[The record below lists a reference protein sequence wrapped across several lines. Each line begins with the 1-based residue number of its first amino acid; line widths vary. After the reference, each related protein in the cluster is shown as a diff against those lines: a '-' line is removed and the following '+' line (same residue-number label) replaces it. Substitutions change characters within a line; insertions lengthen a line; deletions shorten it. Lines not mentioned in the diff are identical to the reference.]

1 MFEFIFKMYL
11 LIIYSFHLE
20 QRLEDMDISV
30 HCDLLIF
37 EWLMKWVKRDAI
49 PSDDYPSL
57 EPSNVIPILVSASFL
72 QMEPLLL
79 DCLSFC
85 HARLNEIVKTSSNL
99 SCLNDSIIARLAAMF
114 TNLELEMVRDKK
126 DRVAPRLWTKLI
138 QSLCEPEPQSLR
150 GHYASLAGLFRCTR
164 CGKILTPSVSSYVHC
179 LPQNMRINRWGQLVS
194 QHSKDTNWSITNFV
208 IQLHK
213 ELKSWRKV
221 YWRLWG
227 HCHFLFC
234 TVCETHFPTYQML
247 WCQFHPDQP
256 QFLGPVTEGKT
267 PGPGGR
273 YPCCNQPAF
282 RYETISGPTGCEE
295 REHSIQIETD
305 RDRAVLQLSQ
315 IAAEGGC
322 LFEAPPSKSNNNS
335 MEPWWTGIAILPHRS
350 RLGLLPCLHNEEN
363 VGRITHR
370 GAISKMSYVR
380 QSSMFQ
386 SSSGSESS
394 GEKDTPIHQRYTSSS
409 DGGESDENSPKRY
422 GNRRKVTKR

>member
-1 MFEFIFKMYL
+1 MFINKYL
-11 LIIYSFHLE
+11 LCLYFSE
-20 QRLEDMDISV
+20 QKLEDMDISV

-37 EWLMKWVKRDAI
+37 EWLMKWVKRD
-49 PSDDYPSL
+49 SLSTEDYPSL

-85 HARLNEIVKTSSNL
+85 HARLNEIVKSSSNL
-99 SCLNDSIIARLAAMF
+99 SCLNDGIITRLAAMF
-114 TNLELEMVRDKK
+114 TNLELELVRDKK

-138 QSLCEPEPQSLR
+138 QSLCEPETQSLR
-150 GHYASLAGLFRCTR
+150 GHYASLSGLFRCTR
-164 CGKILTPSVSSYVHC
+164 CGKLLTPAISSYVYC
-179 LPQNMRINRWGQLVS
+179 FPQNMRINRWGQLVS
-194 QHSKDTNWSITNFV
+194 QHTRDINWSITNYV
-208 IQLHK
+208 AQLHK

-256 QFLGPVTEGKT
+256 QFLGPITEGRT

-295 REHSIQIETD
+295 REHTVQIETEK
-305 RDRAVLQLSQ
+305 DRAILQLSQ
-315 IAAEGGC
+315 VAAEGGC
-322 LFEAPPSKSNNNS
+322 LFEPPPTKSNNTS
-335 MEPWWTGIAILPHRS
+335 LEPWWTGIAILPHRS
-350 RLGLLPCLHNEEN
+350 RLGLLPCLHVEEQFTRTTN
-363 VGRITHR
+363 R
-370 GAISKMSYVR
+370 GAVSKISSVR
-380 QSSMFQ
+380 QSSMMYE
-386 SSSGSESS
+386 SSSESESS

-422 GNRRKVTKR
+422 GIRRIVNRR